1 MKKILASTLAIL
13 MTASMLTAC
22 GDSDTSSAA
31 SSKADTSS
39 SAAADSAAESTADS
53 AADSAAEST
62 ADSAAESTAD
72 SEDAS
77 SEEVA
82 APKDISEMP
91 ATLKNYDTA
100 SLKFTT
106 DMNLE
111 DFFGPFAEDKGK
123 GAYDS
128 TDESH
133 IEFAVEEV
141 AGVPMLKIK
150 TLDQNKLGTG
160 YKVPKVR
167 FDMSKLFAG
176 HEDVLPTIFTIKI
189 DFVTKA
195 VGNFKGDDGTES
207 LVPGNFMGAVC
218 TQPTDGKGG
227 NSWNQLIEFAEAEW
241 TSEWGSYEV
250 KVRPGIKEAAVFKDS
265 TDPQYLSIMR
275 WSIPND
281 ADFYIADITFEDEDG
296 NVIECPYGK

>member
-22 GDSDTSSAA
+22 GDSDASSAA
-31 SSKADTSS
+31 SESKADTAS
-39 SAAADSAAESTADS
+39 SAAAESAAESEAE
-53 AADSAAEST
+53 SAAEST
-62 ADSAAESTAD
+62 ADSAAESTAE
-72 SEDAS
+72 SEAES

-82 APKDISEMP
+82 QPKDISEMP

-106 DMNLE
+106 DMNVE

-123 GAYDS
+123 GPYEG

-141 AGVPMLKIK
+141 AGVPMLKVR
-150 TLDQNKLGTG
+150 TLDQNNLGTG
-160 YKVPKVR
+160 YKIPKVR

-176 HEDVLPTIFTIKI
+176 HEDLLPTIFTIKI

-195 VGNFKGDDGTES
+195 VGNFVGDDGSEA

-227 NSWNQLIEFAEAEW
+227 NGWNQLIEFAEAEW

-250 KVRPGIKEAAVFKDS
+250 KVRPGIKDAAKFVDS